1 MKKIVKKIICLVIV
15 ILLGI
20 SLIEEIYW
28 FSNTQVK
35 SKELVTNRNIPLYNI
50 SGLYVDSDENFY
62 IGIDN
67 YKWIEVFDKNG
78 EFICSIGIKAIVDNF
93 YVDEEGLLHIICTYR
108 NDDKY
113 YDQIVDI
120 DKNIVISENV
130 IKNNNLNYTN
140 SINKF
145 SANNRIYSIDNNI
158 IKIEGQNYNKNVTL
172 DSNVRWIRML
182 YDKINIIEVI
192 IIIIAIIIIKRKYFK
207 TENIQ

>member
-1 MKKIVKKIICLVIV
+1 M
-15 ILLGI
+15 
-20 SLIEEIYW
+20 
-28 FSNTQVK
+28 
-35 SKELVTNRNIPLYNI
+35 
-50 SGLYVDSDENFY
+50 YVDSDENFY

-78 EFICSIGIKAIVDNF
+78 EFICSIGIKVIVDNF

-145 SANNRIYSIDNNI
+145 SANNRIYSVDNNI
-158 IKIEGQNYNKNVTL
+158 IKIEGQNYNKDVTL

-192 IIIIAIIIIKRKYFK
+192 IIIIAIIIIRRKFFK

>member
-1 MKKIVKKIICLVIV
+1 M
-15 ILLGI
+15 
-20 SLIEEIYW
+20 
-28 FSNTQVK
+28 
-35 SKELVTNRNIPLYNI
+35 
-50 SGLYVDSDENFY
+50 YVDSDENFY

-145 SANNRIYSIDNNI
+145 SANNRIYSVDNNI
-158 IKIEGQNYNKNVTL
+158 IKIEGQNYNKDVTL

>member
-35 SKELVTNRNIPLYNI
+35 SQELVTNRNIPLYNI